1 MRLVISVLVV
11 IAAMFGSAVPASA
24 DPVED
29 PCQLAV
35 TFLCRFFPIAPG
47 LDHDVDLSGDP
58 AANNGPL
65 APEPPVGVPV
75 Q

>member
-1 MRLVISVLVV
+1 ML
-11 IAAMFGSAVPASA
+11 GSAVPASA
-24 DPVED
+24 EPVDD

-35 TFLCRFFPIAPG
+35 TLLCRFLPIAPQ

-58 AANNGPL
+58 AVVDGPP

-75 Q
+75 R